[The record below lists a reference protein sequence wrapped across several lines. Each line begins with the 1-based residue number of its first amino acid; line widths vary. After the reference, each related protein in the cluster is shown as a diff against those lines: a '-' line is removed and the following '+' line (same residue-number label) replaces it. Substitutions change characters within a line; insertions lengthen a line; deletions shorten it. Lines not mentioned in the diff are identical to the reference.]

1 MIVLKRQTRS
11 FEKLL
16 DEHSCKQIKERHE
29 SGQLVNDRVGAAGV
43 AAHLLSTAVLSS
55 QLTMASYVT
64 DFYNSKNIFITGGT
78 GFVGVCLIEKLLR
91 CCPDI
96 KNIYLLMRSKKGK
109 QIMER
114 LEELTKNSVF
124 NRIREEKQTDLFKK
138 LIAIAGDVGE
148 ENLGLSSQ
156 DRTILIDT
164 VEVVF
169 HSAATLD
176 FEADLKTTTNVNLLG
191 TRRIVQLCREI
202 KRLKVLVHVSSAY
215 VNAVLHN
222 VDEIIYPAPADINTI
237 LKLVDTLDDATLN
250 SKTPEIL
257 KNHPNPYTFT
267 KHLAEHE
274 VLNGGFPATIVR
286 PSMIA
291 GAWKEPVPGWTISK
305 NGPQGFI
312 LGASKGVIRRLP
324 VAKHLIYDYI
334 PVDMVVNSLIV
345 AAYNV
350 DRDSDK
356 GLKVYHCTSSTCN
369 SFKWESIEKEIN
381 IYLHNYPIRSAVW
394 YPYLKFLP
402 SLFLFRISAIFVHF
416 IPAYIL
422 DAITRLCG
430 GRPILVRLHTNV
442 NRSLERL
449 EKFIFQE
456 WRFNNPRLLQLH
468 ESLSLEDQKLFT
480 LDVRPLIWK
489 DYFTDLIQGVR
500 TYLHNESPKS
510 LPKARSKHKILT
522 IAHLGLQATLL
533 GLIWWLVKI
542 LFATTWTKTG
552 LVVPITYIL
561 FDQL

>member
-1 MIVLKRQTRS
+1 
-11 FEKLL
+11 
-16 DEHSCKQIKERHE
+16 
-29 SGQLVNDRVGAAGV
+29 
-43 AAHLLSTAVLSS
+43 
-55 QLTMASYVT
+55 MASYVT
-64 DFYNSKNIFITGGT
+64 DFYNSKSVFITGGT

-96 KNIYLLMRSKKGK
+96 KNIYLLMRPKKGK

-124 NRIREEKQTDLFKK
+124 NRIKEEKQTDLFKK

-156 DRTILIDT
+156 DRTTLINT
-164 VEVVF
+164 VEVIF

-176 FEADLKTTTNVNLLG
+176 FEADLKTTTNINLLG

-202 KRLKVLVHVSSAY
+202 KRLKALVHVSSAY

-222 VDEIIYPAPADINTI
+222 VDEIIYPAPADVNTI

-312 LGASKGVIRRLP
+312 LGAGKGVVRRLP

-350 DRDSDK
+350 DRDS
-356 GLKVYHCTSSTCN
+356 
-369 SFKWESIEKEIN
+369 
-381 IYLHNYPIRSAVW
+381 
-394 YPYLKFLP
+394 
-402 SLFLFRISAIFVHF
+402 
-416 IPAYIL
+416 
-422 DAITRLCG
+422 
-430 GRPILVRLHTNV
+430 LVRLHTNI
-442 NRSLERL
+442 NKSLERL

-480 LDVRPLIWK
+480 LDMRPLIWK

-510 LPKARSKHKILT
+510 LPKAHSKHKILT
-522 IAHLGLQATLL
+522 IAHLGLQAALL
-533 GLIWWLVKI
+533 GLIWWLIKV

-552 LVVPITYIL
+552 LVVPMTYLL

>member
-1 MIVLKRQTRS
+1 
-11 FEKLL
+11 
-16 DEHSCKQIKERHE
+16 
-29 SGQLVNDRVGAAGV
+29 
-43 AAHLLSTAVLSS
+43 
-55 QLTMASYVT
+55 MASHVT
-64 DFYNSKNIFITGGT
+64 DFYNGKNVFITGGT

-96 KNIYLLMRSKKGK
+96 KNIYLLMRPKKGK
-109 QIMER
+109 QIAER
-114 LEELTKNSVF
+114 LEELTKNS
-124 NRIREEKQTDLFKK
+124 K
-138 LIAIAGDVGE
+138 LIAVAGDVGE

-156 DRTILIDT
+156 DRTTLINKA
-164 VEVVF
+164 EVVF

-176 FEADLKTTTNVNLLG
+176 FEADLRSTTNINLLG

-202 KRLKVLVHVSSAY
+202 KDLKALVHVSSAY
-215 VNAVLHN
+215 VNSVLHD
-222 VDEIIYPAPADINTI
+222 VDEIVYPAPADVNSFI
-237 LKLVDTLDDATLN
+237 KLIDSLDDATLN

-257 KNHPNPYTFT
+257 NDHPNPYTFT

-274 VLNGGFPATIVR
+274 VVNGGLPSTIVR
-286 PSMIA
+286 PSMII

-312 LGASKGVIRRLP
+312 LGASKGIVRRLP
-324 VAKHLIYDYI
+324 VAKHLVYDYI
-334 PVDMVVNSLIV
+334 PVTMSTVT
-345 AAYNV
+345 
-350 DRDSDK
+350 
-356 GLKVYHCTSSTCN
+356 GLKVYHCTSSTCKA
-369 SFKWESIEKEIN
+369 FKWELVEKDIN
-381 IYLHNYPIRSAVW
+381 TYLHKYPLRSAVW

-442 NRSLERL
+442 NKSLGRL

-468 ESLSLEDQKLFT
+468 ESLSPEDQKIFI
-480 LDVRPLIWK
+480 LDIRSLVWN

-500 TYLHNESPKS
+500 AYLHNESPKS
-510 LPKARSKHKILT
+510 LPKARSKDKILM
-522 IAHLGLQATLL
+522 IAHLGLQASLL
-533 GLIWWLVKI
+533 GLIWWLVKV

-552 LVVPITYIL
+552 LVVPITYLL